1 MEIEFRNKE
10 YIDLLEKILQAIPR
24 HFAHWQDAHISKDT
38 LAELGSHYRKRILVD
53 LPDRR
58 EFSLMMMALFGSLN
72 NGHTRFY
79 DPMFEQIPPL
89 GFSLRQT
96 GQQWVVKDTFLP
108 ELKTGDVILELDHK
122 SVDDW
127 YQELSPYL
135 VGSPQSRSV
144 QFCDWNSIFPPLM
157 QLFLPDCFPIVST
170 DAHNQHHTLNVD
182 RRTLEQRNQ
191 NAAVKACWLVPGK
204 EIMYLKIPSFFTPK
218 FEEDA
223 LALIQRYQ
231 SAKGMVIDLRGN
243 AGGTTPRRLLSALM
257 DRPYR
262 WWSYSQNDC
271 SSRISSTWTEPE
283 PDTYQGRLS
292 LLVDRA
298 TWSAGEDFAMPFQ
311 DNERGVLIG

>member
-1 MEIEFRNKE
+1 
-10 YIDLLEKILQAIPR
+10 
-24 HFAHWQDAHISKDT
+24 
-38 LAELGSHYRKRILVD
+38 
-53 LPDRR
+53 
-58 EFSLMMMALFGSLN
+58 
-72 NGHTRFY
+72 
-79 DPMFEQIPPL
+79 
-89 GFSLRQT
+89 
-96 GQQWVVKDTFLP
+96 VVKDTLLP

-127 YQELSPYL
+127 YQGLSPYL

-157 QLFLPDCFPIVST
+157 QLFLPDCFPIVFT
-170 DAHNQHHTLNVD
+170 DVHNRHHTLNVD
-182 RRTLEQRNQ
+182 RRTLEQKNQ

-271 SSRISSTWTEPE
+271 SNRISSTWTEPE
-283 PDTYQGRLS
+283 PDAYQGRLS

-298 TWSAGEDFAMPFQ
+298 TWSAGEDFAMPFL
-311 DNERGVLIG
+311 DNERGVLIGETTGGSTGQPFFDGFENGLRYSIGAMRVWFPDGAEFEGAGIVPDVNIEPQREDLYAGSDPVLEKALQVLRELDA